1 MKLEGQKLI
10 RKDNLMRVNFRH
22 GNFTKTTNYLKRVNK
37 ALQDANFEKYGE
49 RGVNA
54 LRDATPKD
62 TGKTS
67 ESWSYSIYKSK
78 DFVTIKWSNSN
89 VNQGV
94 NIAVI
99 LQYGHGTKSG
109 GYVRGIDYI
118 NPAMKPIFEQLA
130 KEAWEEVKL

>member
-1 MKLEGQKLI
+1 MSI
-10 RKDNLMRVNFRH
+10 NFRH
-22 GNFTKTTNYLKRVNK
+22 GNFSKTTNYLKRISR
-37 ALQDANFEKYGE
+37 ALQNTNFEKYGAK
-49 RGVNA
+49 GVEA
-54 LRDATPKD
+54 LQQATPKD

-67 ESWSYSIYKSK
+67 QSWSYSIDKSING
-78 DFVTIKWSNSN
+78 VTIKWSNSN
-89 VNQGV
+89 TNNGV

-99 LQYGHGTKSG
+99 LQYGHGTRNG